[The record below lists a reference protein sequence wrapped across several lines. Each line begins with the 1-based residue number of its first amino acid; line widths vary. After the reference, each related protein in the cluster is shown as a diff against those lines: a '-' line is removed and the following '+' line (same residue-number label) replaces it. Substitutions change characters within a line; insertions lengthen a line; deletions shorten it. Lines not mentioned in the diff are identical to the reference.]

1 MAKWTKKDVEIIK
14 KSIPS
19 CEDWKFNDF
28 VEHIAEKTERD
39 KRSVALKITRTT
51 ELNEK
56 RLCYRILKS
65 GEEKKGSSQNK
76 IISSFEVNARY
87 RITKTDTSKW
97 SDSWTRN
104 CKLVGKTD
112 RFGVFDVGC
121 RKECFLW
128 VDYGVDWRA
137 RRVK

>member
-14 KSIPS
+14 NSIPN

-28 VEHIAEKTERD
+28 VEHIAEKTGRD
-39 KRSVALKITRTT
+39 KRSVALKITRTP

-65 GEEKKGSSQNK
+65 GEEKKGSSKNK
-76 IISSFEVNARY
+76 IIGSFDIDKKY
-87 RITKTDTSKW
+87 RITKIDVGKW
-97 SDSWTRN
+97 GDSWTRN
-104 CKLVGKTD
+104 CKLVGITE

-137 RRVK
+137 RRLK